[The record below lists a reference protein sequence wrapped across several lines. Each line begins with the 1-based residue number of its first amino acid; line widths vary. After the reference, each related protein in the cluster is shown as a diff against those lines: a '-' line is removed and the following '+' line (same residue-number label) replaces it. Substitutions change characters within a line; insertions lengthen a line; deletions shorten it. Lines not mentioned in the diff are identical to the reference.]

1 MTFVYTA
8 MNSAGQQISE
18 VLDCVDEAEAR
29 RTLAERGLFITRLEA
44 GSRAVPG
51 SDAGRPWLRLLWRRK
66 YNHELMVF
74 SRQMAMMLQAG
85 APMVPA
91 MRAII
96 EQPARADWRR
106 ILTQLADDVEGG
118 ATLCAAMGQQP
129 KHFSGMVRSIVGA
142 GESTGAIFESFQ
154 RLGEMLASS
163 QRTRKTIVSALVY
176 PALLC
181 LMSGGVVLTLAFFVL
196 PRFADLFEMLDTE
209 LPFITRCLLDWAAWM
224 KQTWMAA
231 LGVPLVVV
239 VALLIW
245 LKSEGGRRTMDRV
258 IMRIPGIGRAV
269 SGVLLAKLLGTWGA
283 LLRSNVPLLEA
294 IKQTRTLTRNFAIK
308 QLNVDVI
315 DAVTAGRGM
324 HSVLRASR
332 LVPATIGAA
341 IATGEEHGKLGDS
354 LEFVAAWLQE
364 QNDSLIGTLTRMFE
378 PLILVV
384 LGVAVGGVSI
394 ALFLPLFE
402 IATAA

>member
-1 MTFVYTA
+1 MNFVYTA
-8 MNSAGQQISE
+8 MNSAGEQISE
-18 VLDCVDEAEAR
+18 VLDCADEAEAR
-29 RTLAERGLFITRLEA
+29 RMLAERGLFVTRLEA
-44 GSRAVPG
+44 GRRTAG
-51 SDAGRPWLRLLWRRK
+51 SGAGRARLKLPWRRS

-96 EQPARADWRR
+96 EQPARAEWRR
-106 ILTQLADDVEGG
+106 VLTQLADEVEGG

-129 KHFSGMVRSIVGA
+129 KYFSGMVRSIVGA

-154 RLGEMLASS
+154 RLGEMLTSS
-163 QRTRKTIVSALVY
+163 QRTRNTVTAALIY

-181 LMSGGVVLTLAFFVL
+181 MMSGGVVLTLAFFVL

-224 KQTWMAA
+224 KETWAAA
-231 LGVPLVVV
+231 LGVPL
-239 VALLIW
+239 LLAIGAVFW
-245 LKSEGGRRTMDRV
+245 LRSEGGQRIMDRV

-283 LLRSNVPLLEA
+283 LLRSNVPLLDA
-294 IKQTRTLTRNFAIK
+294 IKQTRTLTRNAAIK
-308 QLNVDVI
+308 QLNADVI
-315 DAVTAGRGM
+315 DAVTAGREM

-341 IATGEEHGKLGDS
+341 IATGEQYGKLGDS
-354 LEFVAAWLQE
+354 LVFVADWLQE

-378 PLILVV
+378 PLILVM
-384 LGVAVGGVSI
+384 LGVVVGGVSI

>member
-1 MTFVYTA
+1 
-8 MNSAGQQISE
+8 
-18 VLDCVDEAEAR
+18 
-29 RTLAERGLFITRLEA
+29 
-44 GSRAVPG
+44 
-51 SDAGRPWLRLLWRRK
+51 
-66 YNHELMVF
+66 
-74 SRQMAMMLQAG
+74 MAMMLQAG

-96 EQPARADWRR
+96 EQPARAEWRR
-106 ILTQLADDVEGG
+106 VLTQLADEVEGG

-129 KHFSGMVRSIVGA
+129 KYFSGMVRSIVGA

-154 RLGEMLASS
+154 RLGEMLTSS
-163 QRTRKTIVSALVY
+163 QRTRNTVTAALIY

-181 LMSGGVVLTLAFFVL
+181 MMSGGVVLTLAFFVL

-224 KQTWMAA
+224 KETWAAA
-231 LGVPLVVV
+231 LGVPL
-239 VALLIW
+239 LLAIGAVFW
-245 LKSEGGRRTMDRV
+245 LRSEGGQRIMDRV

-283 LLRSNVPLLEA
+283 LLRSNVPLLDA
-294 IKQTRTLTRNFAIK
+294 IKQTRTLTRNAAIK
-308 QLNVDVI
+308 QLNADVI
-315 DAVTAGRGM
+315 DAVTAGREM

-341 IATGEEHGKLGDS
+341 IATGEQYGKLGDS
-354 LEFVAAWLQE
+354 LVFVADWLQE

-378 PLILVV
+378 PLILVM
-384 LGVAVGGVSI
+384 LGVVVGGVSI